1 MIYIIENVLKGKL
14 YLSNIEKVSGK
25 EYNFDFILRN
35 GDVIPLIMHIN
46 SKRFPF
52 ELPNIYINNKKQS
65 YIPNIPHVTSNGY
78 ICYLDKE
85 GVVWSDDIVKTFDY
99 IFHRVES
106 IFFEEDNEEGIQR
119 EFQYYFS
126 QIKDIEYMFSCISEG
141 DIVKKVKLYIDNKTD
156 IKFAFDDNETTNLNE
171 VEKPQVVNAIYIPFY
186 KILDI
191 YVPNKYKFW
200 SNEEI
205 NKLIYR
211 CVSEENIAVLRKI
224 SKPSRQSYYILN
236 ILLVDGQTVFIGLRY
251 DNKSYNYKDVTKIP
265 IILDENNDVEIKPI
279 YIERLDD
286 KKSLV
291 RGGAITNGDDF
302 SILVIG
308 CGSVGSDVTFQ
319 LARSGFKN
327 ISIVDYDKFSQD
339 NIYRHFLG
347 KSRNKANKNKSILMK
362 EELMNR
368 YDNMQINA
376 YQDDIFN
383 LLEKRELDLKNYS
396 LIISA
401 IGDVNKERL
410 LNKYIIDCETPVI
423 YTWVE
428 AFGLGGHAVLT
439 NNGDKGCFNCLI
451 TEQLRCKV
459 NFAGNSD
466 KPFVKNFGGCLGTF
480 TPYGS
485 MDSMQT
491 AIIATRLSQDCLVNL
506 TKGNKVLSWKGNHE
520 LFEKNGY
527 TVDETYE
534 NFNNV
539 TGLRDD
545 IKFDGCEYCNDYH

>member
-1 MIYIIENVLKGKL
+1 MY
-14 YLSNIEKVSGK
+14 
-25 EYNFDFILRN
+25 
-35 GDVIPLIMHIN
+35 
-46 SKRFPF
+46 
-52 ELPNIYINNKKQS
+52 
-65 YIPNIPHVTSNGY
+65 
-78 ICYLDKE
+78 
-85 GVVWSDDIVKTFDY
+85 
-99 IFHRVES
+99 
-106 IFFEEDNEEGIQR
+106 
-119 EFQYYFS
+119 
-126 QIKDIEYMFSCISEG
+126 SCVSEG
-141 DIVKKVKLYIDNKTD
+141 TTVRKVKLYIDNKTS
-156 IKFAFDDNETTNLNE
+156 IKFAFDDENHNSNE
-171 VEKPQVVNAIYIPFY
+171 VHGLQVINATYIPFS
-186 KILDI
+186 KQLDL
-191 YVPNKYKFW
+191 YVPNKFKFW

-205 NKLIYR
+205 YKLIHR
-211 CVSEENIAVLRKI
+211 CVSEENIDNLKKI
-224 SKPSRQSYYILN
+224 SKSSRQNYYILN
-236 ILLVDGQTVFIGLRY
+236 ILLIDGQRVFIGLRY
-251 DNKSYNYKDVTKIP
+251 DNKSYHNRNETKIP
-265 IILDENNDVEIKPI
+265 IILDENNHVEIKPI
-279 YIERLDD
+279 YVERLDD
-286 KKSLV
+286 KRSLI
-291 RGGAITNGDDF
+291 RGGAITNGVDF

-308 CGSVGSDVTFQ
+308 CGSVGSDVIFQ

-347 KSRNKANKNKSILMK
+347 KSRNKANKDKSILMK

-368 YDNMQINA
+368 YDNMQINT

-383 LLEKRELDLKNYS
+383 LLEKRELDLKDYS

-410 LNKYIIDCETPVI
+410 LNKYILNCEVPVI

-439 NNGDKGCFNCLI
+439 NNGDKGCYNCLI
-451 TEQLRCKV
+451 TDQLRCKV

-491 AIIATRLSQDCLVNL
+491 AIIATRLSQDCLVNQ
-506 TKGNKVLSWKGNHE
+506 TKGNKVLSWKGNRE
-520 LFEKNGY
+520 LFEENSY
-527 TVDETYE
+527 AVDEAYE